1 MQVDQTTTDV
11 GTASSS
17 ANNQPSFLQRQI
29 SSKVAVRSGESIVLG
44 GLIKDNTTTS
54 KAGVPFLQDVPV
66 VGKLF
71 GTNASKSNR
80 TELLV
85 IITPRV
91 VRTDVDIREVSED
104 LRERMRG
111 LQQIQGASTSRSEVA
126 PVAPAGAT
134 RAADAQ

>member
-1 MQVDQTTTDV
+1 MQVDQITTDV
-11 GTASSS
+11 GEGSSS
-17 ANNQPSFLQRQI
+17 ANNQPTFMQRQI
-29 SSKVAVRSGESIVLG
+29 SSKVAVRSGESIELG

-54 KAGVPFLQDVPV
+54 KSGVPFLQDVPV

-71 GTNASKSNR
+71 GTNASQSNR

-111 LQQIQGASTSRSEVA
+111 LQQIKGVNASRTDAMPVA
-126 PVAPAGAT
+126 PVGAT
-134 RAADAQ
+134 RGVDPQ

>member
-1 MQVDQTTTDV
+1 MM
-11 GTASSS
+11 
-17 ANNQPSFLQRQI
+17 
-29 SSKVAVRSGESIVLG
+29 
-44 GLIKDNTTTS
+44 
-54 KAGVPFLQDVPV
+54 
-66 VGKLF
+66 
-71 GTNASKSNR
+71 
-80 TELLV
+80 V